1 MYSCKCGMSS
11 NPGVKCLFDPFKRCL
26 NRILNGPDP
35 RTARIKLHK
44 TRSIINETGKSRPK
58 KTHPMEALRDI
69 PGFSLALSLALLL
82 DWILSAREAPT
93 GPQVRTSVRDKPK
106 YKSKDESKGVDFKN
120 YNTIRC
126 TKAKDVG
133 SVQGQRERGGRHSV
147 RKTAPVTCGERR
159 QRLVARRR
167 EDGKWCVP

>member
-1 MYSCKCGMSS
+1 MNMSHKFDQWLYIVNDSSCW
-11 NPGVKCLFDPFKRCL
+11 
-26 NRILNGPDP
+26 
-35 RTARIKLHK
+35 
-44 TRSIINETGKSRPK
+44 

-69 PGFSLALSLALLL
+69 PGFFLALSPALLL

-106 YKSKDESKGVDFKN
+106 YKSKDESQGVDFKN

-126 TKAKDVG
+126 TKAKGVG

>member
-1 MYSCKCGMSS
+1 MNMSH
-11 NPGVKCLFDPFKRCL
+11 KFDQWL
-26 NRILNGPDP
+26 Y
-35 RTARIKLHK
+35 
-44 TRSIINETGKSRPK
+44 IINDSSCW

-69 PGFSLALSLALLL
+69 PGFFLALSLALLL

-126 TKAKDVG
+126 TKAKGGCGKCARAARTGWAAQRAQNRARDMRGTAAKAG
-133 SVQGQRERGGRHSV
+133 S
-147 RKTAPVTCGERR
+147 A
-159 QRLVARRR
+159 A
-167 EDGKWCVP
+167 